1 AVAHVDEAVVVVAD
15 AGGAGECVPVLVR
28 IGGGGRDVGVCAPGG
43 VGVAAEEGAVGV
55 GEFADVAVGVG
66 VEVAGARRG
75 GPVKDSAV
83 CGGFDGV
90 AAAGGAGGEL
100 LEEVAAVVEVRRA
113 SRRVGLADASALAVV
128 GVGRRLVAA
137 GLADDPVGRVPAVA
151 GQAHGAGVGLAAG
164 EVAVGVVAVVDGAVG
179 GELVGGVVAVGRGDG
194 ASDGLGGAVSSG
206 VVRPAG
212 VGPERRLGIVAGR
225 GGEPAELVVPV
236 AAREGLAGDAA
247 RRGCAL
253 ADGVVAVVVR
263 RHEACGT
270 GVLRVAGRDDV
281 GGLPGVVVAVG
292 RDDAVRVGER
302 GEAGGVVGEVELA
315 GRIAEHAE
323 PPVGVVAV
331 RVAGGEAAVAG
342 QAEPGPMTKHVVA
355 GREGRVG
362 QVAMLADDAAAI
374 VVGVGRRAG
383 AVVHGEGPAG

>member
-164 EVAVGVVAVVDGAVG
+164 EVAVGVVAVV
-179 GELVGGVVAVGRGDG
+179 RGDG

-302 GEAGGVVGEVELA
+302 GEAAGGVVGEVELA